1 MLPAAILSA
10 CNLFTLFVPKN
21 RTCYKLGTSPLAET
35 PFLVRIGPHPP
46 LRTDDLYAWR
56 VTGVGEG
63 QLSNQRQ
70 DSQYVIERQVD
81 TDVEWHVYDGAQVKY
96 EPDTEVSQL
105 GRRQHRINYTQ
116 YTTSIKVKVKEP
128 DLYNAFIEV
137 PYTHGAQVRITQCYL
152 QTTPYLPLPR
162 KQSPDGV
169 SQTEVAD
176 I

>member
-1 MLPAAILSA
+1 LPAATFSA
-10 CNLFTLFVPKN
+10 CNLFTFLSLNTVHATSWGRPHSL
-21 RTCYKLGTSPLAET
+21 KL
-35 PFLVRIGPHPP
+35 PP
-46 LRTDDLYAWR
+46 LSALGHTLPFRTDDLYAWR

-81 TDVEWHVYDGAQVKY
+81 TDVEWHVYDGAQVED
-96 EPDTEVSQL
+96 EPDTKVPQL